1 MSRPAPAQVEY
12 GHAAAP
18 RVSLERLAE
27 TFALRPMQARA
38 AIAARLAGAREEFLA
53 EAIALIRSGGSGQ
66 GHRYILTHLTE
77 TGAILEVLVDRAQLT
92 AEEAVGLM
100 KAAMRMEPQFDIRL
114 MRWLVDSSH
123 QELVRKLGARAE
135 ALLEVLTLASPGN
148 RMLPVAVQLLRSQ
161 AGHVRSKA
169 ALLVAQRNQR
179 VDLALADAD
188 ARVRANALEALWGQ
202 KTPGARR
209 ALQHA
214 LEDGNNRVV
223 GNAILGLFLMG
234 DVTVV
239 PRLLEMMHHP
249 EAAHRATAA
258 WVMGRTADRAFVP
271 RLNELAA
278 DAEERVAAV
287 AGRAMAG
294 FGSGDMGS
302 ASGAVP
308 EEGLVRIL
316 RVTESGAGRRQLS
329 VLSRIPRPPAELPA
343 TAKLVCG
350 GHEIADAQIRYHTMG
365 ALAVGLLLPDGWS
378 QEMHEAVKYLL
389 HHKTDSD
396 RMALLSYEPGRPAPL
411 AQNGK
416 VAAPRVVYSLVP
428 GVPPRTRN
436 QPGPG
441 MLSGVK
447 ALLAAPT
454 GLAAQVN
461 LVMLVGEGESL
472 GMPGAGEFLMGI
484 ARSADQTGA
493 FLHVIAAA
501 DLPGGAQAVLQ
512 AVCGETGGYY
522 LTCAAAGD
530 YRKNAELLL
539 RILHE
544 GMEVSYR
551 DGAPVEGA
559 GIELQIFSGNTIART
574 RAGCVH
580 APYRAQNGSTIW
592 YC

>member
-1 MSRPAPAQVEY
+1 
-12 GHAAAP
+12 
-18 RVSLERLAE
+18 LERLAE

-77 TGAILEVLVDRAQLT
+77 TGAFLEVLVDRAQLT

-114 MRWLVDSSH
+114 MRWLVDSAH
-123 QELVRKLGARAE
+123 QELVRKLGTRAE

-188 ARVRANALEALWGQ
+188 ARVRANALEALWGRR
-202 KTPGARR
+202 TPGARR
-209 ALQHA
+209 ALLQA

-223 GNAILGLFLMG
+223 GNAILGLFRMG
-234 DVTVV
+234 EVSVV
-239 PRLLEMMHHP
+239 PRLLDMMHHP
-249 EAAHRATAA
+249 EAAYRATAA
-258 WVMGRTADRAFVP
+258 WVMGRTADRAFLP
-271 RLNELAA
+271 RLHELAA

-287 AGRAMAG
+287 AAVALAAFERKD
-294 FGSGDMGS
+294 SG
-302 ASGAVP
+302 GACA
-308 EEGLVRIL
+308 ETLDEDLVRVL

-329 VLSRIPRPPAELPA
+329 VLSRIPRPPTELPA
-343 TAKLVCG
+343 TVKLVCG
-350 GHEIADAQIRYHTMG
+350 GSEIPEAHMRYHTMG
-365 ALAVGLLLPDGWS
+365 ALAVGLLLPGGWG

-389 HHKTDSD
+389 HHKADAD
-396 RMALLSYEPGRPAPL
+396 RMALLSYQPGLPAPL

-416 VAAPRVVYSLVP
+416 VAARRVVYSLVP

-436 QPGPG
+436 EQGPG
-441 MLSGVK
+441 LLSG
-447 ALLAAPT
+447 AQLLLGAPT
-454 GLAAQVN
+454 GLAAQAN
-461 LVMLVGEGESL
+461 LVMLVDEAESL
-472 GMPGAGEFLMGI
+472 EMPGAGDYLMGI
-484 ARSADQTGA
+484 ARRADQDGA

-501 DLPGGAQAVLQ
+501 DLPAGAQAVLR
-512 AVCGETGGYY
+512 AACGETGGYY
-522 LTCAAAGD
+522 FTCAGGGG
-530 YRKNAELLL
+530 YRKSAELLL
-539 RILHE
+539 RILRE
-544 GMEVSYR
+544 GVEVSYR
-551 DGAPVEGA
+551 DAGPVEGVP
-559 GIELQIFSGNTIART
+559 IELQIFSGNTIARA
-574 RAGCVH
+574 RAECAH
-580 APYRAQNGSTIW
+580 PPYRAQNGSTVW